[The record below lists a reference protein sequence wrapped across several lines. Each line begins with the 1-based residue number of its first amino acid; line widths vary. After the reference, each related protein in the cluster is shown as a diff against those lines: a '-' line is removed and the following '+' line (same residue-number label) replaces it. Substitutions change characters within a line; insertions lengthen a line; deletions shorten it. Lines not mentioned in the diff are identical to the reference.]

1 MHLNSI
7 TIAGTNMMGGG
18 NGARTDDKV
27 GGFKEVEAICVP
39 VGCTTPFVIVA
50 RTRAMLTVTEPLI
63 QVPPVLQHNTKETD
77 VIPKFTDKPS
87 FGHVMATAITVVPAV

>member
-18 NGARTDDKV
+18 NGARTDVNV

-39 VGCTTPFVIVA
+39 VGFSTPFVIVA
-50 RTRAMLTVTEPLI
+50 RTRAIVTV
-63 QVPPVLQHNTKETD
+63 
-77 VIPKFTDKPS
+77 
-87 FGHVMATAITVVPAV
+87 